1 MAKTTPTTVKN
12 DKTGS
17 NCEERLGQ
25 LRQELNK
32 IFLERSTVIDGV
44 LAVLLT
50 NSNAVLFGPPGCAK
64 SWPDCVWKKEPK
76 ERQKIAQI
84 LNQVIPDV
92 NQQAVNWYD
101 AAKEEVKKVQ
111 LAAKEYDLRPRNDT
125 EKNLIE
131 TADSAAKH
139 LEDVSRQIEK
149 LLSQNQGK
157 NVRRAKR
164 MLTDIREDLMLEVAK
179 YKEKVYS

>member
-1 MAKTTPTTVKN
+1 
-12 DKTGS
+12 
-17 NCEERLGQ
+17 L
-25 LRQELNK
+25 
-32 IFLERSTVIDGV
+32 
-44 LAVLLT
+44 
-50 NSNAVLFGPPGCAK
+50 
-64 SWPDCVWKKEPK
+64 
-76 ERQKIAQI
+76 
-84 LNQVIPDV
+84 QVATFIPDV